1 MSHLPYETLV
11 WIRTQTFIFKL
22 DLRVPSVKMEQSMF
36 TSSEPESAV
45 KRLKRNM
52 TLDFNGSSS
61 TKAKKTAAL
70 LQSPDLHMLKL
81 ASPELEKMIIQANG
95 NVTTTPTP
103 TQFIFPK
110 FVTEEQE
117 AYARGFVDAL
127 AQLQSRENHTPPR
140 VQLQPSEAKA
150 VISTTNAD
158 QVIGQSYPV
167 SSVSDR
173 ASLPEVSQS
182 LQQVSATTTLPNG
195 VVLSTTGASLPVSG
209 AGLVSQSHA
218 HPKPSVPSHQSTP
231 PLVDI
236 RLPKLEEPPQ
246 TVPCLTSSPPL
257 SPINMESQ
265 ERIKLERKRARNR
278 LAAQKCR
285 TRKLERISRLEDRVA
300 DLKGQNSD
308 LSATASSLRDQVIKL
323 KQQIVEHVNSGC
335 QIMVTQNL
343 TWD

>member
-1 MSHLPYETLV
+1 
-11 WIRTQTFIFKL
+11 
-22 DLRVPSVKMEQSMF
+22 MF

-45 KRLKRNM
+45 RRLKRNM
-52 TLDFNGSSS
+52 TLDFGSSS

-127 AQLQSRENHTPPR
+127 AQLQSKETCPTTR

-150 VISTTNAD
+150 VISASTNQA
-158 QVIGQSYPV
+158 VGQSYPV
-167 SSVSDR
+167 STVSDR
-173 ASLPEVSQS
+173 ASLPEVTQS

-195 VVLSTTGASLPVSG
+195 VVLSTAGASLPVSAA
-209 AGLVSQSHA
+209 AGLVSHA
-218 HPKPSVPSHQSTP
+218 HPKPTVPAHSHQSAP

-285 TRKLERISRLEDRVA
+285 TRKLERISRLEDRVSE
-300 DLKGQNSD
+300 LKGQNND
-308 LSATASSLRDQVIKL
+308 LSATATSLRDQVIKL

-343 TWD
+343 AWE